1 MERTFAVDFE
11 LISFFIHMVVGWV
24 KINNGLIVF
33 DFTVACEQDL
43 SWKIRKKKD
52 GRVEGVGGYFF
63 SCDLHPTKGP
73 GLRPAFPP

>member
-1 MERTFAVDFE
+1 
-11 LISFFIHMVVGWV
+11 MVVGWV

-52 GRVEGVGGYFF
+52 GRVEGGGGYFF
-63 SCDLHPTKGP
+63 RAIYTPLR
-73 GLRPAFPP
+73 GLALGQLFRRNI